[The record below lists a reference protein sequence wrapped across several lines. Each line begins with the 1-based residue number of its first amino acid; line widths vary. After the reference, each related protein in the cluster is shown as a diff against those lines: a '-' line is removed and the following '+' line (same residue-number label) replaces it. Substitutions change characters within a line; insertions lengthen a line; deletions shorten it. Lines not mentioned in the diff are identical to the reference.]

1 MSGPSRHLQHI
12 TGTAAPPGL
21 SGPAVT
27 TEEAGAGRHA
37 PEAKAACGSAGPAVA
52 ARAVRASHRSPLAP
66 CAFREAGARGR
77 ALGVVRAGAD
87 TACQDPGAA
96 AIEVL
101 RTAVE
106 LGVDHIDT
114 ADAHGPYGDEVYYA
128 GAIDRPGANSRYHAV
143 DERIV
148 GRKPATLS
156 FTEAAA
162 LPLTALAAWEGLFER
177 LGLRTGA
184 LEQTGALLITAAAGG
199 VGSIAAQLA
208 RALTSLTV
216 IGTASRPESAD
227 FARRMGVQ
235 HVVDHHKPLAP
246 QLAEVAPN
254 GIDFVFSTTGTDH
267 NLAAYAEA
275 LNPFGHIVAIDDF
288 EALPLGVL
296 KPKSISF
303 HWEFM
308 YTRSMFR
315 TADQQMQH
323 HILTQVARLVDAG
336 VLTTTATRDLG
347 RIDAAN
353 LREAHR
359 LQESG
364 TAVGKT
370 TLTGF

>member
-1 MSGPSRHLQHI
+1 M
-12 TGTAAPPGL
+12 
-21 SGPAVT
+21 
-27 TEEAGAGRHA
+27 
-37 PEAKAACGSAGPAVA
+37 PAVA
-52 ARAVRASHRSPLAP
+52 YRTSLPVDHADSLVDVTLPTPRPGPRDLLVRVEAIALNPVDYKIRQNVDPAGEAKVLGWDAAGTVVAVG
-66 CAFREAGARGR
+66 E
-77 ALGVVRAGAD
+77 
-87 TACQDPGAA
+87 
-96 AIEVL
+96 E
-101 RTAVE
+101 VE
-106 LGVDHIDT
+106 LFSV
-114 ADAHGPYGDEVYYA
+114 GDEVYYA

-162 LPLTALAAWEGLFER
+162 LPLTSLTAWEGLFER

-216 IGTASRPESAD
+216 VGTASRPESAD

-246 QLAEVAPN
+246 QLAEAAPN

-288 EALPLGVL
+288 EAVPLGLL
-296 KPKSISF
+296 KRKSISF

-347 RIDAAN
+347 RIDAAG